1 MAVIV
6 KYVVVRDGK
15 EDMIFTTKREAEAYD
30 KMLDVAEQ
38 LQAFLQAAE
47 VDVPE
52 DTLENLTF
60 FMAKNRDELGKLLKG
75 GKLKGGKSEAP
86 EAEADVEAESDVA
99 AEASTEADARP
110 AARPA
115 GSPRGSRGTRPKA
128 VA

>member
-15 EDMIFTTKREAEAYD
+15 EDMTFTTKREAEAHD

-38 LQAFLQAAE
+38 LQTFLQAAE

-52 DTLENLTF
+52 DALENLTF

-75 GKLKGGKSEAP
+75 GRLK
-86 EAEADVEAESDVA
+86 
-99 AEASTEADARP
+99 T
-110 AARPA
+110 PA
-115 GSPRGSRGTRPKA
+115 GSAKSATPPEAKEEREPAKGPRATAKPKA